1 MNYMRRLTNVK
12 EIIRENAL
20 TGTAIQYCLHNETV
34 AAVIPGAS
42 SIQQLQEN
50 VQSSKQTQLTTAE
63 YTQLQQIVKCDTYA
77 LHR

>member
-1 MNYMRRLTNVK
+1 S
-12 EIIRENAL
+12 L

-50 VQSSKQTQLTTAE
+50 VQASKQTQLTTAQ
-63 YTQLQQIVKCDTYA
+63 YIQLQQIAKCDTYA